1 MLDEAITEI
10 TGSEGLAAAG
20 GHLNESA
27 RAGCGAGLLQAFDGA
42 GLSRPKIALVERGK
56 MLEAGR
62 QCRFPVFR
70 FRPGPFCGGFRTMG
84 RKVRAAAKG
93 WLLCFCAT
101 TLSLRS

>member
-27 RAGCGAGLLQAFDGA
+27 RAGCGEGLLQAFDGA

-62 QCRFPVFR
+62 
-70 FRPGPFCGGFRTMG
+70 
-84 RKVRAAAKG
+84 RAAGPDCRLPQDPLGAGAAALIKQHWAAG
-93 WLLCFCAT
+93 EDWRAYG
-101 TLSLRS
+101 